1 MSDSLQPH
9 VLQHARLPC
18 PSLTPGACSN
28 SRPSSQWCHP
38 TIPFSVSPFS
48 SCLQSFPASGSF
60 PMGQFFASGGQS
72 IGVLASASVL
82 PTNMLICSKY
92 WNGEVWV
99 ILCSFSELFWLFS
112 SHKTPYDFYNY
123 LVSFFKGASRDF
135 DRFFVESVDQFG
147 EFCLFTNVKSTN
159 PQTRDWTHV
168 PCIGRRILN
177 HWTTREVPSFA
188 FFC

>member
-1 MSDSLQPH
+1 MSDSLWPH
-9 VLQHARLPC
+9 GLQHARLPC
-18 PSLTPGACSN
+18 PSITPRACSN
-28 SRPSSQWCHP
+28 SCPSSQWYHP
-38 TIPFSVSPFS
+38 TISSSVIPFS
-48 SCLQSFPASGSF
+48 SYLQSFPASGSF
-60 PMGQFFASGGQS
+60 PMSQFFPPGGQS
-72 IGVLASASVL
+72 IGVLALASVL
-82 PTNMLICSKY
+82 PMNMLICSKF

-99 ILCSFSELFWLFS
+99 LFCSFSGLFWLFW

-123 LVSFFKGASRDF
+123 LVSFFKEASRDS

-147 EFCLFTNVKSTN
+147 EFCHLTNVKSTN

-188 FFC
+188 FFY